1 MVKTTYALT
10 LFAAVS
16 IAAPVQ
22 NAPTM
27 DMARGEPMRRDGSG
41 NLLGAGAGGAAND
54 LVSQAFSSLEK
65 QPANKAAEKT
75 PQRTQGTQDAQNQNS
90 NILGNLP
97 VLGSVLGG
105 GSKRSL
111 EGNSKESQSA
121 PQRTEG
127 MQDSNNQNSN
137 ILDSLPLIGGV
148 LGGGLKRSVESRSLT
163 SDLSNFPVLGKL
175 FSGNQNDNQNVNKP
189 LGDGNAMPSNYDPSG
204 KKVGKAAAE
213 SAMGENGQKARRDLN
228 SDLTEKINALPIIG
242 DLIGNKKKQAS
253 GKRDNTPSQ
262 YDPVYNLAE
271 DITNKMEPTYNLAD
285 TASAAANARRDLNSD
300 LTEKI
305 NALPI
310 VGDLIGN
317 KQKPAAK
324 RAEKMED
331 SQYDPVYGLGEDLTQ
346 EMEPTYEL
354 ADASSAAAGAV
365 RRDLFDLLKTPQEV
379 AKEKPAA
386 AAAAAAQNPKTQLA
400 QDDRKATDDTKP
412 KNDQAKPAQD
422 TKQGDQNPL
431 AGLFKES
438 GLGALMGNSH
448 HGVGI
453 LPMKSR
459 RDASIQARGD
469 PIQGATLPDALLS
482 GGVLGKVTKMLAPG
496 GLQ

>member
-1 MVKTTYALT
+1 MVKTSYALT

-22 NAPTM
+22 NAATT
-27 DMARGEPMRRDGSG
+27 DVARGEPMRRDGSG
-41 NLLGAGAGGAAND
+41 NLLGAGAGGATND
-54 LVSQAFSSLEK
+54 LVGQAFSSPEK
-65 QPANKAAEKT
+65 QAANKATEKT

-97 VLGSVLGG
+97 VLGALLGG

-111 EGNSKESQSA
+111 EGISAESQSA

-127 MQDSNNQNSN
+127 MQDANNQNSN
-137 ILDSLPLIGGV
+137 ILDSLPLVGGV
-148 LGGGLKRSVESRSLT
+148 LGGGSKRSVESRSLT

-175 FSGNQNDNQNVNKP
+175 FGGNQNDNQNTNKP
-189 LGDGNAMPSNYDPSG
+189 LGDGNAMPSNYAPSG
-204 KKVGKAAAE
+204 NKVSKAAAE
-213 SAMGENGQKARRDLN
+213 SAIGENGQNARRDLN

-324 RAEKMED
+324 RAEEMQD
-331 SQYDPVYGLGEDLTQ
+331 GQYDPVYGLGEDLTQ

-354 ADASSAAAGAV
+354 ADAASAAAGAV

-379 AKEKPAA
+379 AKEKQ
-386 AAAAAAQNPKTQLA
+386 AAAAAQNPKAQPA
-400 QDDRKATDDTKP
+400 QDDRKAKDDTKP
-412 KNDQAKPAQD
+412 QNDQAKPAQD
-422 TKQGDQNPL
+422 TKQDDQNPL

-469 PIQGATLPDALLS
+469 PIQGATLPDVLLS